1 MILVWLKFFLL
12 LGLIYIFGV
21 KASKSADRIA
31 DRKGWSKAFMGV
43 IFISMITSFP
53 ELFTGISAVTIVDSA
68 DMAIGEILGSCMFN
82 LLIIGMIDIV
92 FFRNHFGRLKNSRN
106 LSPIGFG
113 SVLIGIMSLFIL
125 FDMDIGILNVGLS
138 TVIIIVLYVI
148 FLRIIFSGR
157 KADDQTSF
165 PEETGSMRKDVV
177 SFIVSSVVII
187 GVGIYL
193 PVVGDEIALGMGWK
207 HSFVGVI
214 FLAIVTSFPELV
226 VCVTAAKIGT
236 FDMLLGNITGSN
248 MFNVAIVFFIDIFY
262 LKGNILEAVSP
273 HNGLVGLIALAM
285 STMVLFIIMGI
296 MSRRYFKRITLVNLM
311 IVILYILGL
320 IVIY

>member
-1 MILVWLKFFLL
+1 MILVWLKFFVLL
-12 LGLIYIFGV
+12 VLIYIFGV
-21 KASKSADRIA
+21 KASKCADRIA

-53 ELFTGISAVTIVDSA
+53 ELFTGISAVIIVDSA

-82 LLIIGMIDIV
+82 LLIIGMIDI
-92 FFRNHFGRLKNSRN
+92 FFYRNPLSKLKNSQN
-106 LSPIGFG
+106 ISPIVFG

-125 FDMDIGILNVGLS
+125 TNLDIGILNIGLS
-138 TVIIIVLYVI
+138 TIVIITLYII
-148 FLRIIFSGR
+148 FLRLIFSKR
-157 KADDQTSF
+157 KAEDPPNQTVIL
-165 PEETGSMRKDVV
+165 SMKRDVV
-177 SFIVSSVVII
+177 SFVISSIVII

-226 VCVTAAKIGT
+226 VCITAAKIGA

-248 MFNVAIVFFIDIFY
+248 MFNVAIVFFIDLFY
-262 LKGNILEAVSP
+262 LKGNILSAVSS
-273 HNGLVGLIALAM
+273 HNGLVGIIALLM
-285 STMVLFIIMGI
+285 SGMVLLVVMGA
-296 MSRRYFKRITLVNLM
+296 MPRRFFKRFSLINIL
-311 IVILYILGL
+311 IISLYILGL
-320 IVIY
+320 IIIY